1 MPIQTSPVVKAQ
13 KKKNDVPS
21 QILDMLQKRQK
32 ATATPITDE
41 DDDTKFLLSFRSYM
55 KKMNPNQK
63 IDFQLGML
71 QLVKKINMGNYP
83 SSQSSNDLSVISTSP
98 QSIYSSY
105 TPVHQSSPSYYNIS
119 TPSPTLPQNMY
130 VPQNSHV
137 YIPSPPANH
146 PFSHQPNVSSAS
158 TSKPKLII
166 HSITNIA
173 PPHSPT
179 QQNPI
184 QEYPENSEPNTN
196 IIQTE
201 LTEDSQAA
209 QFLTLQYQNTQEK
222 DVHNFFLI

>member
-1 MPIQTSPVVKAQ
+1 
-13 KKKNDVPS
+13 
-21 QILDMLQKRQK
+21 
-32 ATATPITDE
+32 
-41 DDDTKFLLSFRSYM
+41 
-55 KKMNPNQK
+55 
-63 IDFQLGML
+63 
-71 QLVKKINMGNYP
+71 MGYYP

-119 TPSPTLPQNMY
+119 TPSPTQ
-130 VPQNSHV
+130 PQNSHV

-158 TSKPKLII
+158 TPKPKLII

-173 PPHSPT
+173 PPHSNPTT
-179 QQNPI
+179 QQDPI

-201 LTEDSQAA
+201 LTEDSEAA

-222 DVHNFFLI
+222 DIHNYLKFK